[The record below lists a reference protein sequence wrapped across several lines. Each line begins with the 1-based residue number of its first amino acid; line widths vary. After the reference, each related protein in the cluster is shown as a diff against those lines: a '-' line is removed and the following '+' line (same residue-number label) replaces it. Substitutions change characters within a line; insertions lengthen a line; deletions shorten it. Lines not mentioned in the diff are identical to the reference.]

1 MLVSSIYYT
10 VGMYMCV
17 NFTAKL
23 HWTSKIALSFP
34 PPQLPSSL
42 LPFTP
47 PSPLSF
53 SLLPFLILYL
63 LLSSLLSSLLSPFLP
78 RLLIVIRWAP
88 IPSPPHMHLLL
99 LYTHFDHLH
108 ASFVIISQ
116 VLIDLLFCVMGQ
128 LCFKAAPHRRRMQNT
143 ISLSHTWRSPF
154 SHNSWV
160 LLLKIHYSFSKCS
173 TDTRQKC
180 INAMDMK
187 LLGGEK

>member
-1 MLVSSIYYT
+1 MLILLLNCTGQARLLSPSLPLN
-10 VGMYMCV
+10 C
-17 NFTAKL
+17 L
-23 HWTSKIALSFP
+23 LPSFP
-34 PPQLPSSL
+34 SPPP
-42 LPFTP
+42 PP
-47 PSPLSF
+47 PSLSLSCPFF
-53 SLLPFLILYL
+53 SCTFFSRPF
-63 LLSSLLSSLLSPFLP
+63 SPFLP
-78 RLLIVIRWAP
+78 HLLIVVRWAP
-88 IPSPPHMHLLL
+88 IPPPTHMHLLL

-180 INAMDMK
+180 IK
-187 LLGGEK
+187 LLLTWNY